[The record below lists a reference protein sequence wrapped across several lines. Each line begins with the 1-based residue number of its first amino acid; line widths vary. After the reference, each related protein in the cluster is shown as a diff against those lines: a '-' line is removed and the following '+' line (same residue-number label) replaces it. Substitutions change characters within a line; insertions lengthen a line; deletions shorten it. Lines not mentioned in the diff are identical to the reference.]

1 MLKRLRTEGSD
12 REEIM
17 DFQSVWL
24 DPSSPGVPPM
34 PCVEAATYLVNG
46 EIKKWDGKMQDVT
59 SPIIIKGAP
68 GRTRIGAYPMLDE
81 ATAMSAVAAAHAAYG
96 RGMGAWPMNS
106 VRDRIAAVEK

>member
-46 EIKKWDGKMQDVT
+46 EIKKWDGKMPQVT
-59 SPIIIKGAP
+59 GSGGAP
-68 GRTRIGAYPMLDE
+68 FINL
-81 ATAMSAVAAAHAAYG
+81 
-96 RGMGAWPMNS
+96 
-106 VRDRIAAVEK
+106 RDNAR